1 MRFFYFVLKLVS
13 VLARFAVAAS
23 PFLFLYFGGPDV
35 DPKFVSDN
43 HLYLLAPTWTAISLL
58 VLFSREL
65 LAGVQGR
72 AAPVS
77 AVGNPS
83 AAEIDGGRH
92 FDFMDPSTP
101 EYQVFHYGG
110 PLDRI
115 HGDDPA

>member
-13 VLARFAVAAS
+13 VFARFSVAAS
-23 PFLFLYFGGPDV
+23 PFLFLYFAGPDV

-43 HLYLLAPTWTAISLL
+43 HLYLLAPAWAVVSLP
-58 VLFSREL
+58 VMFAREIL
-65 LAGVQGR
+65 SYEPNR
-72 AAPVS
+72 AAS
-77 AVGNPS
+77 AAAVCPPS